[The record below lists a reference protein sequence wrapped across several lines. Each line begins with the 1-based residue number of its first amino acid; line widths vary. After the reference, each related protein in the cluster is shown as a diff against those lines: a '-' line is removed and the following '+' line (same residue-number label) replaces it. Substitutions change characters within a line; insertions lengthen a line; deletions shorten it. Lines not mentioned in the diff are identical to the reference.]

1 MAIMDRGP
9 HYGERAQTIRKLSGR
24 PGVSD
29 RLKLY
34 QIWVPQV
41 SILRPGNDEL
51 KVRNYAV
58 KALA

>member
-41 SILRPGNDEL
+41 SILRPG
-51 KVRNYAV
+51 
-58 KALA
+58 KARIHCCEVTRSNN